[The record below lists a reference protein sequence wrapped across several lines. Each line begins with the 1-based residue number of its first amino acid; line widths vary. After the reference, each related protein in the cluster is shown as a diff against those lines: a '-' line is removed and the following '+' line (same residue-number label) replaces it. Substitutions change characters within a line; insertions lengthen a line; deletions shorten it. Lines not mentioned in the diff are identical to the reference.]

1 MLGAATAAAAA
12 RNAAL
17 RLLPASSRTRPSEAR
32 WNLVAIRGTVGDS
45 DLSGDVSL
53 ELGAARPTIVADLQS
68 EELDFD
74 DLGVLVGAPPDTGP
88 GETASP
94 QQERQAAQE
103 TADARVL
110 PDKKFRVP
118 DLRAFDARISFTGE
132 SIQASKLPLER
143 LALELTLDDGVI
155 TAKPLRVDLAGGEL
169 EAAAQLDGR
178 EDVLGGE
185 LEVALRQIR
194 INELLSRFDVEFAEI
209 ELEKEGVG
217 AFSGRTTLEVR
228 GNSIHEMAASA
239 DSQLVLIMD
248 GGQINALIV
257 EAIGLDIGEA
267 VALLLSGEARAG
279 IGDGACSMLRRPVRD
294 PGWGHETEALVL
306 ETSDATIT
314 GKGQADLGE
323 ETIALELLAHP
334 KDASVL
340 TASTPVRI
348 EGTFKEPDIGL
359 VSEELQ
365 EKSLAALALGVVL
378 PVIGAVL
385 PFIEQGE
392 TEGSNCGRLI
402 RDAPGRDAG
411 RAGTRR
417 VRSEG
422 RRDRQSQLNG
432 RAFRFALCSLRLTPH
447 RAGIENTRQEGGQR
461 A

>member
-1 MLGAATAAAAA
+1 VALEGPDLQVLGEV
-12 RNAAL
+12 L
-17 RLLPASSRTRPSEAR
+17 QLPLPATPPYDLAGKVTHEADEAR

-53 ELGAARPTIVADLQS
+53 ELGAERPTIVADLKS
-68 EELDFD
+68 EKLDFD

-103 TADARVL
+103 TEDAQVL
-110 PDKKFRVP
+110 PDAKFRVP

-143 LALELTLDDGVI
+143 LALELALDDGVI
-155 TAKPLRVDLAGGEL
+155 TAKPLRVGLAGGEL
-169 EAAAQLDGR
+169 EAVAQLDGR

-185 LEVALRQIR
+185 LEVAVRQIR
-194 INELLSRFDVEFAEI
+194 VNELLSQFGVEIAEI

-217 AFSGRTTLEVR
+217 TFNGRTALEVR
-228 GNSIHEMAASA
+228 GNSIHEMATSA
-239 DSQLVLIMD
+239 DGRLGIIMD
-248 GGQINALIV
+248 GGQINALVV

-267 VALLLSGEARAG
+267 VALLLSGEAEPESEMVPVHCLVARFDIQDG
-279 IGDGACSMLRRPVRD
+279 IMRS
-294 PGWGHETEALVL
+294 EALVL

-323 ETIALELLAHP
+323 ETLDLELLAHP

-359 VSEELQ
+359 VSDELQ

-385 PFIEQGE
+385 PFIEQGDN
-392 TEGSNCGRLI
+392 EGPNCGRLI
-402 RDAPGRDAG
+402 RDAQAAMPDAP
-411 RAGTRR
+411 APDE
-417 VRSEG
+417 SK
-422 RRDRQSQLNG
+422 
-432 RAFRFALCSLRLTPH
+432 
-447 RAGIENTRQEGGQR
+447 
-461 A
+461 